1 MPVSGD
7 MINLQVWHKLFHR
20 MNNNL
25 RLDTRW
31 GEKMKR
37 EQIEAK
43 TFIAS
48 VAHNRSEVTAGQG
61 KNNNHKN

>member
-1 MPVSGD
+1 
-7 MINLQVWHKLFHR
+7 

-31 GEKMKR
+31 EEKMKR

>member
-31 GEKMKR
+31 EEKMKR

-48 VAHNRSEVTAGQG
+48 VAHTRSEVTAGQG